1 MKSLVD
7 DMASDGKK
15 FDDEELCSYIQLL
28 SIYNSFVSSIVV
40 RVEPVT
46 IIRELAYRGIIL
58 V

>member
-28 SIYNSFVSSIVV
+28 SIYNSFVSSI
-40 RVEPVT
+40 ENQSP
-46 IIRELAYRGIIL
+46 L
-58 V
+58 